1 MRILL
6 ASDTHGNIS
15 DLVDFLGD
23 EEFDLLFFLGDYVR
37 DGIEIAKR
45 LDIPGKIVRG
55 NGDRN
60 VRGFS
65 NDEIFELK
73 GKKMFLTHGHE
84 YGVSFGLDNIYYRA
98 KEIGADYVFFGHT
111 HVPIIERIDQMT
123 IMNPGSASRPRTSD
137 RLKSF
142 GIIELGKEL
151 NEEIIKIK

>member
-1 MRILL
+1 MKILL

-15 DLVDFLGD
+15 DLVDYLG
-23 EEFDLLFFLGDYVR
+23 EEKFDLLFFLGDYVR

-55 NGDRN
+55 NGDWN

-84 YGVSFGLDNIYYRA
+84 YGVSFGLDKLYYRA
-98 KEIGADYVFFGHT
+98 KEVGADYVFFGHT
-111 HVPIIERIDQMT
+111 HVPIIEKIDQMT

-142 GIIELGKEL
+142 GIVELGKEE